1 MNLKK
6 LIPKK
11 RKTDIDTESKELLIE
26 KANPIPKPKT
36 LKPKAPEIKS
46 PSLYLKAQNKNEQ
59 VTLKT
64 ENMDTK
70 PEFSKKRL
78 AIEPIKEDNL
88 RVMKKINSEEKLSEE
103 KEKIIEEKIEP
114 PAVKSKDKK
123 RPREEKS

>member
-1 MNLKK
+1 LNLKK

-70 PEFSKKRL
+70 PEFSKKKACYRTY
-78 AIEPIKEDNL
+78 
-88 RVMKKINSEEKLSEE
+88 
-103 KEKIIEEKIEP
+103 
-114 PAVKSKDKK
+114 
-123 RPREEKS
+123 

>member
-1 MNLKK
+1 LRK
-6 LIPKK
+6 LI
-11 RKTDIDTESKELLIE
+11 LYQ
-26 KANPIPKPKT
+26 KPKT

-88 RVMKKINSEEKLSEE
+88 RVMKKINSEKN
-103 KEKIIEEKIEP
+103 
-114 PAVKSKDKK
+114 
-123 RPREEKS
+123 

>member
-1 MNLKK
+1 
-6 LIPKK
+6 
-11 RKTDIDTESKELLIE
+11 
-26 KANPIPKPKT
+26 
-36 LKPKAPEIKS
+36 
-46 PSLYLKAQNKNEQ
+46 
-59 VTLKT
+59 
-64 ENMDTK
+64 MDTK